1 LPNSTQSAAL
11 RPQTEAPGDTA
22 GTLGAQ
28 VLSLLPALRLH
39 SLSIF
44 DAKGEVQWLSE
55 GALGP
60 DEQSVVEEAIAA
72 LTATTTRAHHD
83 AALADNRAALFLAV
97 RTPRATLAGLV
108 MLLMDA
114 KTLNTGNLAA
124 RVLTTNMRS
133 ALQKIAMLLVPP
145 PPLGATGTLSG
156 IRTFS
161 AGTVPLEV
169 TVMPS
174 ATSGDSANGAAP
186 QDSLEWL
193 PTRPPSEE
201 AQALEILESVSEA
214 ESPAAETP
222 TTDQVEALPTA
233 GAPMLRLREMI
244 RLRAGGRTRRYQVVP
259 VAENQRGDAL
269 ATLNELL
276 GWLHQNPR
284 VLQGDPVSFTI
295 CVSAEHLSDPGLPAT
310 LARTLAAAALDPG
323 IIGFELREAACQS
336 HRALAERF
344 VAQCEQSGCFVVI
357 DDFTFNTAVLD
368 LLRSSTVRLVKVE
381 ARLVQMALR
390 DKLAQARVVAIA
402 QAAKVLGT
410 LCAAKYV
417 EAPASRRWLAAV
429 GFDFT
434 QSSVTE
440 PLQQLAEPLSP

>member
-11 RPQTEAPGDTA
+11 RPQTEAPAETA
-22 GTLGAQ
+22 GSLGAQ

-72 LTATTTRAHHD
+72 LTAATTRAHYD
-83 AALADNRAALFLAV
+83 AALADYRAALFLAV

-108 MLLMDA
+108 VLLMDA

-133 ALQKIAMLLVPP
+133 ALQKIAMLLAPP
-145 PPLGATGTLSG
+145 PPLGATGTVSG
-156 IRTFS
+156 IRAFS
-161 AGTVPLEV
+161 TGTVPLEFS
-169 TVMPS
+169 VMPG
-174 ATSGDSANGAAP
+174 ATAGETANVSAP

-193 PTRPPSEE
+193 PTAPLSEE
-201 AQALEILESVSEA
+201 ARALEILEPPSQA
-214 ESPAAETP
+214 ESPAIETP
-222 TTDQVEALPTA
+222 TTDEVEALPTA

-259 VAENQRGDAL
+259 VAQNQRGDAL

-276 GWLHQNPR
+276 GWLQQNPK
-284 VLQGDPVSFTI
+284 VLEGDPVSFTI
-295 CVSAEHLSDPGLPAT
+295 CVSAEHLSDPGLPAA
-310 LARTLAAAALDPG
+310 LARTLTAAALDPG
-323 IIGFELREAACQS
+323 TIGFELREAACLS
-336 HRALAERF
+336 HRPLADRF
-344 VAQCEQSGCFVVI
+344 IAQCEQSRCFVVI

-368 LLRSSTVRLVKVE
+368 LLRSSAVRLVKVE
-381 ARLVQMALR
+381 ARLVAMALR

-417 EAPASRRWLAAV
+417 DAPASRRWLAAV

-440 PLQQLAEPLSP
+440 PLQRLAAPLSP

>member
-1 LPNSTQSAAL
+1 LSNSTQGAAL
-11 RPQTEAPGDTA
+11 RPQTEAPGETA
-22 GTLGAQ
+22 GILGAQ

-60 DEQSVVEEAIAA
+60 DEQGVVEEAIAA

-83 AALADNRAALFLAV
+83 ATLADNRAALFLAV

-133 ALQKIAMLLVPP
+133 ALQKIAMLLAPP
-145 PPLGATGTLSG
+145 PPLGATGTVSG
-156 IRTFS
+156 IRSFS
-161 AGTVPLEV
+161 IGTMPLEV
-169 TVMPS
+169 AAMPGAPAGDTANAS
-174 ATSGDSANGAAP
+174 ALK
-186 QDSLEWL
+186 DSLEWL
-193 PTRPPSEE
+193 PTPPLSEE
-201 AQALEILESVSEA
+201 AKALDILE
-214 ESPAAETP
+214 PP
-222 TTDQVEALPTA
+222 TTNEVEALPTA
-233 GAPMLRLREMI
+233 GAPILHLREMV

-259 VAENQRGDAL
+259 VAESQRGDAL
-269 ATLNELL
+269 ATLTELL
-276 GWLHQNPR
+276 AWLQQNAK
-284 VLQGDPVSFTI
+284 VLQGDPLSFTI
-295 CVSAEHLSDPGLPAT
+295 GVSAEHLSDAGLPAA
-310 LARTLAAAALDPG
+310 LARTLATAGVDPG
-323 IIGFELREAACQS
+323 IIGFELREAACLS
-336 HRALAERF
+336 HRPLAERF

-357 DDFTFNTAVLD
+357 DDFTFNTAVLE
-368 LLRSSTVRLVKVE
+368 LLRSSAVRMVKVE
-381 ARLVQMALR
+381 ARLVAAALR

-440 PLQQLAEPLSP
+440 PLQRLAQPLSP

>member
-1 LPNSTQSAAL
+1 VL
-11 RPQTEAPGDTA
+11 RPQAETPGETA
-22 GTLGAQ
+22 GSLGAQ
-28 VLSLLPALRLH
+28 VVSSLPALRLH

-133 ALQKIAMLLVPP
+133 ALQKIALLLAPP
-145 PPLGATGTLSG
+145 PPLGATGTVSG
-156 IRTFS
+156 IRPFS
-161 AGTVPLEV
+161 TGTVPLEV

-174 ATSGDSANGAAP
+174 APAGDTASGSGL
-186 QDSLEWL
+186 QDAVEWL
-193 PTRPPSEE
+193 PTRPPSDE
-201 AQALEILESVSEA
+201 AQVLDILEPMDDVLRWA
-214 ESPAAETP
+214 GSPALETP
-222 TTDQVEALPTA
+222 TTDEVEALPTA
-233 GAPMLRLREMI
+233 GAPLLHLREMI

-259 VAENQRGDAL
+259 VAENRRGDAL

-276 GWLHQNPR
+276 AWLQQNPK

-295 CVSAEHLSDPGLPAT
+295 CVSAEYLSDAGLPAA

-323 IIGFELREAACQS
+323 TIGFELREAACLS
-336 HRALAERF
+336 HHPLAERF
-344 VAQCEQSGCFVVI
+344 IAQCEQSRCFVVI
-357 DDFTFNTAVLD
+357 DDFTFNTTVLD
-368 LLRSSTVRLVKVE
+368 LLRSSAVRMVKVE
-381 ARLVQMALR
+381 TRLVAMALR

-417 EAPASRRWLAAV
+417 EAPASRRWLSVV

-440 PLQQLAEPLSP
+440 PLQRLAERLSP